1 MNSTLIELGAV
12 VAAAAAAVV
21 SAGFAGMAWYES
33 RAAATRSAESAELAK
48 EQATLAAKS
57 AIVTATDSLHEAWR
71 GLRIIDPDDPVTL
84 DVHDAVRAMQKT
96 AALWTLQGVDKEV
109 IRQICGEDF
118 RALFEALRDCKK
130 EVPGTGRSGLSYLTD
145 EMTAT
150 YRELI
155 KT

>member
-1 MNSTLIELGAV
+1 MNNTLIDLGAV
-12 VAAAAAAVV
+12 VFAAV
-21 SAGFAGMAWYES
+21 SAGFAGMAWYDS
-33 RAAATRSAESAELAK
+33 RAAATKSARSAELAE

-57 AIVTATDSLHEAWR
+57 AIVTATDSLYGAWG

-96 AALWTLQGVDKEV
+96 AALWTLKGVDKEV

-118 RALFEALRDCKK
+118 RALFEALRECKK

-155 KT
+155 KM